1 MRKHELHHAEKTI
14 AVYPGSFDPI
24 TNGHFDIIERA
35 AFLFDEVHVLVAQS
49 SSKKPMFPTAQ
60 RVEMVAE
67 SCEELVEGGHVVVSS
82 LPTGKA
88 TVDYATQLGARAM
101 LRGLRTVT
109 DFDAEFAL
117 AIANMGL
124 AEHIETMFL
133 IPQPENHFISSSRV
147 REIFH
152 LRGHESVKDLVP
164 EAVYTALQLRKL
176 S

>member
-1 MRKHELHHAEKTI
+1 MRQHKHHHETKSI

-35 AFLFDEVHVLVAQS
+35 AFLFDEVHVLIAQN
-49 SSKKPMFPTAQ
+49 SSKKGMFSTTQ
-60 RVEMVAE
+60 RVDMVTE
-67 SCEELVEGGHVVVSS
+67 SCEELVEGGHVIVSS

-88 TVDYATQLGARAM
+88 TVDHATNLGARAM

-124 AEHIETMFL
+124 ADHIETVFL

-147 REIFH
+147 REIYH
-152 LRGHESVKDLVP
+152 LRGADSVKDLVP
-164 EAVYTALQLRKL
+164 EAVYDTLKLREL
-176 S
+176 A